1 MSDWSNISFVLFVLV
16 VESPSQ
22 DNGHG
27 NTAGGGGGLA
37 WKNNIPVTP
46 GVSYVV
52 EVGAGGAGAA
62 QYYNA
67 RNGIGNG
74 GDSYFINAT
83 TVKAHQGWSEWWWW
97 NIYWRWWW

>member
-1 MSDWSNISFVLFVLV
+1 MSAGNAEYDREFTTPGTYSWMCPIGVTSVCV
-16 VESPSQ
+16 VCIGGGAGG

-52 EVGAGGAGAA
+52 EVGAGGAGAGS
-62 QYYNA
+62 
-67 RNGIGNG
+67 RL
-74 GDSYFINAT
+74 
-83 TVKAHQGWSEWWWW
+83 
-97 NIYWRWWW
+97 